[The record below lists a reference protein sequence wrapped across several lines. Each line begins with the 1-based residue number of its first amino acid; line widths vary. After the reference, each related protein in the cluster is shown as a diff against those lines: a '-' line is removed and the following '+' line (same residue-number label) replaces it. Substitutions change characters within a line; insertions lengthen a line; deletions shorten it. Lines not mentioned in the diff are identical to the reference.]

1 MRRRRHLPRASGGAS
16 AAPSRAALFPAARI
30 WDPRTAL
37 GRERR
42 AQGPADL
49 GGPRRADPALVY
61 RGDCRT
67 TARAVRS
74 CPARLIAPVDVVSAV
89 DGAGGVGCS
98 LRPRRPSH
106 LEGSV
111 THWPKSS
118 NRRREFI
125 SRTRRLRRLIRRE
138 LFRRLIRELFRRSRE
153 FRSSSDHG
161 TGAIVDGPPCRR
173 AVKTP
178 REPFRAA
185 GASGPRTWPGQGLAG
200 ALGDQV
206 ALDLGEQ
213 REERGHDLRLDVA
226 LALDSDVL
234 LERHEGDAGL
244 GEGVEDGGTGCRICR
259 PGEGAAVTTWADVE
273 RALSGLPGWRRV
285 GVEWHGPCP
294 VTGAGH
300 DCCWCGPGASTA
312 IRIGL
317 PALRRAARRCGRSG
331 TSSGPGG

>member
-1 MRRRRHLPRASGGAS
+1 MQDPGPFFRGSHKGSYGTLGRARPASAAPRASRTWAARGAPTAAATAAPPHPVLVPSACAGCGVGVPQGRRGLIGTCSRRRRHLPRASGGHQPPRMGRLS
-16 AAPSRAALFPAARI
+16 FPQHGL
-30 WDPRTAL
+30 WDPGTAL

-42 AQGPADL
+42 AQGLADL

-125 SRTRRLRRLIRRE
+125 NRTRRLRRLIRE

-161 TGAIVDGPPCRR
+161 TGARADGR
-173 AVKTP
+173 A
-178 REPFRAA
+178 
-185 GASGPRTWPGQGLAG
+185 GGCSG
-200 ALGDQV
+200 
-206 ALDLGEQ
+206 
-213 REERGHDLRLDVA
+213 
-226 LALDSDVL
+226 
-234 LERHEGDAGL
+234 
-244 GEGVEDGGTGCRICR
+244 
-259 PGEGAAVTTWADVE
+259 
-273 RALSGLPGWRRV
+273 GWRHRV
-285 GVEWHGPCP
+285 HEV
-294 VTGAGH
+294 
-300 DCCWCGPGASTA
+300 
-312 IRIGL
+312 
-317 PALRRAARRCGRSG
+317 GRQ
-331 TSSGPGG
+331 P

>member
-125 SRTRRLRRLIRRE
+125 SRTRRLRRLIRE

-161 TGAIVDGPPCRR
+161 TGARADGPPCRR

-185 GASGPRTWPGQGLAG
+185 EPPAR
-200 ALGDQV
+200 
-206 ALDLGEQ
+206 
-213 REERGHDLRLDVA
+213 
-226 LALDSDVL
+226 
-234 LERHEGDAGL
+234 
-244 GEGVEDGGTGCRICR
+244 
-259 PGEGAAVTTWADVE
+259 
-273 RALSGLPGWRRV
+273 
-285 GVEWHGPCP
+285 
-294 VTGAGH
+294 
-300 DCCWCGPGASTA
+300 GPGPGKASRVRSETSGRARPRRTA
-312 IRIGL
+312 
-317 PALRRAARRCGRSG
+317 RRAWS
-331 TSSGPGG
+331 